1 MMVIPTAEKSELI
14 EQIFGQ
20 RVAASHRA
28 VSSWFA
34 LICMCVFG
42 VLIIK
47 KYYVLLIIGR
57 LRAAE
62 QKQWR
67 VHALAVNY

>member
-1 MMVIPTAEKSELI
+1 MMVIPPAETSELI

-20 RVAASHRA
+20 RFAASHRA
-28 VSSWFA
+28 DSAWYA
-34 LICMCVFG
+34 LIGMCVFG

-47 KYYVLLIIGR
+47 KYHVSLIFGK
-57 LRAAE
+57 LHAAE